1 MNIEKL
7 MISLDIDEDEL
18 KSHAEA
24 HNVFSTTGSETK
36 LKQIHPDARDKI
48 GKFYRILREAGI
60 YYYPGKR
67 TQETCSY
74 VGCWQRMINGN
85 PRSMGEKIS
94 LSQTKELIASSVKEV
109 LATVMGGM
117 KCKD

>member
-36 LKQIHPDARDKI
+36 LKQIHPDARDRI
-48 GKFYRILREAGI
+48 GKFYRILRG
-60 YYYPGKR
+60 PGFII
-67 TQETCSY
+67 TQESELRKPVPTSD
-74 VGCWQRMINGN
+74 VGKG
-85 PRSMGEKIS
+85 
-94 LSQTKELIASSVKEV
+94 
-109 LATVMGGM
+109 
-117 KCKD
+117 